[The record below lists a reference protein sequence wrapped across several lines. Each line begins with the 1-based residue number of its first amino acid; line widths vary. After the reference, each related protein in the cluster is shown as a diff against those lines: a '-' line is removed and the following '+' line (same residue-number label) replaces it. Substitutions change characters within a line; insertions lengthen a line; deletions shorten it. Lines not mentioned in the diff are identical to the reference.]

1 MQFTLETEQETDGRW
16 IAEILEIP
24 GAMKYGSSKQ
34 NAIAQAEAIALRAM
48 AEQIEH
54 GEHPPEPI
62 HITFAAA

>member
-1 MQFTLETEQETDGRW
+1 MQFTLEIEQETDGRW

-34 NAIAQAEAIALRAM
+34 NAIAKVEAFALRVM

-54 GEHPPEPI
+54 GEHLLEPI

>member
-34 NAIAQAEAIALRAM
+34 NAIAQAEAIALRVM

-54 GEHPPEPI
+54 GEHLLEPI
-62 HITFAAA
+62 HITFATA